1 MPKLCFSFFF
11 LIILHLLLTSE
22 LSFGFPNCNK
32 NVSDTLSKNS
42 RKSASFTLYI
52 RNKLT
57 QLHYVSSL
65 MKLSSKWDLFS
76 ALYNSSSNFGKLCPL
91 MLCNCFTE
99 ICCHAVL
106 PLRNICPTLSLRVP
120 LTDCDQRPFIFIF
133 YHTEISVT
141 ILLLIS
147 GCESYWLYS
156 LTQKYVHLM
165 LQLLLQVS
173 VTFEQFFQ

>member
-11 LIILHLLLTSE
+11 LIMLHLLLASE

-32 NVSDTLSKNS
+32 IVGDTLSKNS

-76 ALYNSSSNFGKLCPL
+76 ALCNSSSNFGKLCPL

-106 PLRNICPTLSLRVP
+106 PLRNICPTLSHWPIV
-120 LTDCDQRPFIFIF
+120 F
-133 YHTEISVT
+133 
-141 ILLLIS
+141 S
-147 GCESYWLYS
+147 GHLFLYS
-156 LTQKYVHLM
+156 IILGS
-165 LQLLLQVS
+165 LLQ
-173 VTFEQFFQ
+173 FCCLFQDVNLIGFTVWNKNMSIWCCSYCCRSL